1 LNAGQH
7 TKESTF
13 EAPQLEL
20 EASAAPATVD
30 RITVVD
36 SDDSIYVVDSDDD
49 DSFEPPLLQKRALE
63 LKPEVLQSLTC
74 QTDPCHQFAKQMGPD
89 NYIGF
94 QFALVFCLQSLQS
107 NLIFQLHSVRDK
119 ISKLGLECKSVMMV
133 VEQAAV
139 SLQERNILIYDSTAG
154 KNECDPSPCFRHNI
168 ERGLVI
174 SVSNGVEALVHV
186 EKVVDVDE
194 KLTQFFPKKSKVP
207 DAKPPKIRSVFS
219 FVAPPRCSSFQDKE
233 VFLRSAAHS
242 NEVASVIVSQFTSMY
257 SHFSNREE
265 AYLHL
270 MDIDEDQNNHASR
283 IQVHPIVEL
292 VRGKRFQPEQS
303 EKDDDI
309 ELDFDEPL
317 PLRQDADENP
327 EAFKP
332 FCDPPDPN
340 IPDYRKKFEIF
351 TKLDFEV
358 AYSIEHYIASGGLS
372 WNALDHQDLVTLEK
386 YSEELVEARKTSFVL
401 KGCHKIQDILNKI
414 KVQLSNKV
422 NMEKMKLQI
431 VIDKEEAKAI
441 VPTKKQNERK
451 KIVSDDIQVM
461 ERCTVFSGVFHSGYK
476 RGVQLKPSAYGKFS
490 CRAYRKFGSDRFIT
504 VTIPRG
510 SSTSDVQCLLNYGF
524 KTIVGDRLYR
534 FIPSGDS
541 HLKERKLM
549 FFAVSGKQLEPIL
562 PQQFLSW
569 HIPVAYDPKSKYF
582 ENSEI
587 ISIKFFSR
595 FQLCFSASAVAM
607 TLSPEEFEYIDDIEL
622 EIPGGSK
629 KVCATDGC
637 GRAPPKFF
645 EKIRDAFKL
654 NYAPSCVQIR
664 FGGCKGLLHV
674 DTSVS
679 KVQFR
684 RKSQRKYVCDDTA
697 IEQRQIEITSWSP
710 SPSSACLDMSAKL
723 NQQLAFVL
731 RSMGVPDQFFYDLLT
746 DTRDLVLGAIGLG
759 SPDRSHL
766 ERALDF
772 VNKFKGM
779 PQCEQI
785 KEILEQNIL
794 DVTHPYIVRGLSMA
808 INLLLN
814 PIQNSFHMPV
824 PSMKFLYGV
833 PDPTGLLNY
842 GECFV
847 VLGDPTPGG
856 TQRRFENVQVVV
868 GRNPMQHPGDVR
880 KLTAVFVQDLF
891 NLGLLNV
898 IVFPVKGHPGTGQLL
913 NDEMSGGDFDGDQY
927 IFIWNEEIAKS
938 AEAHDPYPYYLDGQP
953 LTKEVLSVAMSSNLD
968 ALVQT
973 MDSTN
978 CSEVQPLAFE
988 HSLGFENSEKVVCDV
1003 PSSNMNLPSNVTDC
1017 TTETKRLVSTMSL
1030 PSLNDILEPNEIDL
1044 LQPDASLDPSKWKSD
1059 DVKRHFNNRIGIC
1072 SEEAYEK
1079 LKLCAIGV
1087 LCHWD
1092 NVLGKIPMSIVIS
1105 TFFCLYIC
1113 VYPLLLCVALLM

>member
-1 LNAGQH
+1 MSRHYPHPRNTVTKSNVRSCHNLAVVDLFETVIFVLLENQSPMPFKAMCQKIGALSDICVDVNNLAKALPDIFWVDVLIDANGQKSKDEYISLKIWEVTLTALQTSFECKADPSAVAGGGKSGREGISWKRAHEAVSKQEPRASVLRKCALISQMYPALCEHHMSHGAPAAYCLNELASVIALDSLFPLETSPIDQEVLKVLKWGVVFRDIATTRTKDHLNAGQH

-13 EAPQLEL
+13 EAPRLEL

-63 LKPEVLQSLTC
+63 LKPEVLQSLPC
-74 QTDPCHQFAKQMGPD
+74 QTDPCHQFAKQIGPD

-186 EKVVDVDE
+186 EKVVDVYE

-431 VIDKEEAKAI
+431 VIDKEEAS
-441 VPTKKQNERK
+441 N
-451 KIVSDDIQVM
+451 
-461 ERCTVFSGVFHSGYK
+461 CTH
-476 RGVQLKPSAYGKFS
+476 
-490 CRAYRKFGSDRFIT
+490 
-504 VTIPRG
+504 
-510 SSTSDVQCLLNYGF
+510 
-524 KTIVGDRLYR
+524 
-534 FIPSGDS
+534 
-541 HLKERKLM
+541 KE
-549 FFAVSGKQLEPIL
+549 
-562 PQQFLSW
+562 
-569 HIPVAYDPKSKYF
+569 
-582 ENSEI
+582 
-587 ISIKFFSR
+587 
-595 FQLCFSASAVAM
+595 
-607 TLSPEEFEYIDDIEL
+607 
-622 EIPGGSK
+622 
-629 KVCATDGC
+629 
-637 GRAPPKFF
+637 
-645 EKIRDAFKL
+645 
-654 NYAPSCVQIR
+654 
-664 FGGCKGLLHV
+664 
-674 DTSVS
+674 
-679 KVQFR
+679 
-684 RKSQRKYVCDDTA
+684 
-697 IEQRQIEITSWSP
+697 
-710 SPSSACLDMSAKL
+710 
-723 NQQLAFVL
+723 
-731 RSMGVPDQFFYDLLT
+731 
-746 DTRDLVLGAIGLG
+746 
-759 SPDRSHL
+759 
-766 ERALDF
+766 
-772 VNKFKGM
+772 
-779 PQCEQI
+779 
-785 KEILEQNIL
+785 
-794 DVTHPYIVRGLSMA
+794 
-808 INLLLN
+808 
-814 PIQNSFHMPV
+814 
-824 PSMKFLYGV
+824 
-833 PDPTGLLNY
+833 
-842 GECFV
+842 
-847 VLGDPTPGG
+847 
-856 TQRRFENVQVVV
+856 
-868 GRNPMQHPGDVR
+868 
-880 KLTAVFVQDLF
+880 
-891 NLGLLNV
+891 
-898 IVFPVKGHPGTGQLL
+898 
-913 NDEMSGGDFDGDQY
+913 
-927 IFIWNEEIAKS
+927 
-938 AEAHDPYPYYLDGQP
+938 AE
-953 LTKEVLSVAMSSNLD
+953 
-968 ALVQT
+968 
-973 MDSTN
+973 
-978 CSEVQPLAFE
+978 
-988 HSLGFENSEKVVCDV
+988 
-1003 PSSNMNLPSNVTDC
+1003 
-1017 TTETKRLVSTMSL
+1017 
-1030 PSLNDILEPNEIDL
+1030 
-1044 LQPDASLDPSKWKSD
+1044 
-1059 DVKRHFNNRIGIC
+1059 
-1072 SEEAYEK
+1072 
-1079 LKLCAIGV
+1079 
-1087 LCHWD
+1087 
-1092 NVLGKIPMSIVIS
+1092 
-1105 TFFCLYIC
+1105 
-1113 VYPLLLCVALLM
+1113 